1 MGFPSINTAP
11 TLDESWREARL
22 LASQIKQNAQDNVT
36 AAATGING
44 RSLIGLSAYMADQYA
59 RLGILAAIPN
69 LAAYAQTQV
78 SNPSLDVASAF
89 NTMRTAMV
97 NVVSWIMTNFPK
109 DASSNLLY
117 QQFTGDGHTT
127 YTTFT
132 SGQLAPLVTL
142 LNALI
147 ATID

>member
-1 MGFPSINTAP
+1 MGFPSINTSP

-22 LASQIKQNAQDNVT
+22 LASQVKQNAQDNAT
-36 AAATGING
+36 AAANGLNG
-44 RSLIGLSAYMADQYA
+44 RTLIGLAAYMSDQYA
-59 RLGILAAIPN
+59 RLGVLGAIPN

-78 SNPSLDVASAF
+78 SNPSLDVATAF
-89 NTMRTAMV
+89 NNMRTAML
-97 NVVSWIMTNFPK
+97 NVVSWVMTNFPK
-109 DASSNLLY
+109 DGSGNLLY
-117 QQFTGDGHTT
+117 QQFTGDGHTS

-132 SGQLAPLVTL
+132 SGQLASLVTL